1 MSLDGIRGI
10 SPIGGIL
17 AWIKSFTGVPA
28 LATQGRD
35 EWVEVDGQVINDVES
50 PLNGQTLPDINGTS
64 DTTRKFLRGST
75 TSGTSTSAATHYH
88 NIQRYQTLCWGY
100 NYYQAY
106 AYTDSSSHIP
116 PSYTVVWI
124 LRIK

>member
-1 MSLDGIRGI
+1 MSIQVQRGL
-10 SPIGGIL
+10 SPIGGII

-75 TSGTSTSAATHYH
+75 TSGTSTSTATHQHCIY
-88 NIQRYQTLCWGY
+88 RYQTLCFGN
-100 NYYQAY
+100 NYYQTAN
-106 AYTDSSSHIP
+106 YTNSESHIP